1 MDRKPIFRFG
11 NGMTKEC
18 VWTAKVN
25 MDAGQKN
32 GSMEVHIHDAPG
44 QPVLISR
51 KALRSLGAVIDFGTN
66 EVVYRQV
73 DACTVVPLQEA
84 PNGHLLMPL
93 TGNLLNGGK
102 SRKTEF
108 KVFTTSRDSAP
119 LAVWTRQKV
128 RGVKFWVADWKTSHW
143 GLKTLSLSNVHVVS

>member
-93 TGNLLNGGK
+93 TGNLLNGGT

-108 KVFTTSRDSAP
+108 K
-119 LAVWTRQKV
+119 
-128 RGVKFWVADWKTSHW
+128 
-143 GLKTLSLSNVHVVS
+143 GLHDE